1 MQLKMLNKIS
11 ICDECQSQY
20 FSEMSD
26 MTSLCPECS
35 FYLYGKKNCEH
46 KFENGRCIKCY
57 WNGKSSLYVT
67 DLKRNK

>member
-1 MQLKMLNKIS
+1 
-11 ICDECQSQY
+11 
-20 FSEMSD
+20 

-46 KFENGRCIKCY
+46 KFENGRCINCY
-57 WNGKSSLYVT
+57 WNGKSSRYVT